1 MPDNDIETITILNQ
15 DYVAAVQNSD
25 AKRFEEILA
34 EDFKCTNPDSA
45 FLDKA
50 SFLEVIRRPVNYT
63 GLTADPVEI
72 RLFRDFAIIHAR
84 ILYTTSDGKSH
95 EGRYTDDWVRRE
107 GKWICVSAHT
117 TTDGWALG

>member
-1 MPDNDIETITILNQ
+1 MPDNDIETLTTLNQ

-50 SFLEVIRRPVNYT
+50 SFLEVIRGPVNYT

-117 TTDGWALG
+117 TTDGWA